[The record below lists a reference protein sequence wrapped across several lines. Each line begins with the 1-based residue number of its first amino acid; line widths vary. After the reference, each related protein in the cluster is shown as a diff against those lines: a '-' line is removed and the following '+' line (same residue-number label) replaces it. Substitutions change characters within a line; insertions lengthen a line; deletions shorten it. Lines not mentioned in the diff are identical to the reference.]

1 MSGIVLVTGGSR
13 GIGAATVRLAAA
25 KGYDVAINYHS
36 ARAEADALA
45 AEVAKHGVR
54 TAVIQ
59 ADVANEGDVL
69 RLFDT
74 VDRDLGPLTALVNN
88 AGTLGGVGRLD
99 EIETSMLRRTLDLNV
114 LGSFLCAREAI
125 RRMSTRHGGQGGTI
139 VNLSSIS
146 ARLGN
151 GGQWVHYA
159 ASKGAVHTMTK
170 GLAQEVGGEGIRVN
184 AVAPGLI
191 DTEIH
196 APAGGKDR
204 YPKVL
209 PTIPLARVGTTEEVA
224 EAILWLMSDAS
235 SYVHGAILEVAGG
248 R

>member
-13 GIGAATVRLAAA
+13 GIGAAAVRLAAA
-25 KGYDVAINYHS
+25 KGYDVAINYHV
-36 ARAEADALA
+36 ARAEAEALA
-45 AEVAKHGVR
+45 LEAAEHGVR
-54 TAVIQ
+54 TAMIQ

-69 RLFDT
+69 RLFGT
-74 VDRDLGPLTALVNN
+74 VDRELGPLTALVNN

-99 EIETSMLRRTLDLNV
+99 EIETLVIRRTLDLNV
-114 LGSFLCAREAI
+114 FGAFLCAREAI
-125 RRMSTRHGGQGGTI
+125 RRMSPRHGGHGGTI
-139 VNLSSIS
+139 VNVSSIS

-170 GLAQEVGGEGIRVN
+170 GLSQEVGGEGIRVN
-184 AVAPGLI
+184 GVAPGLI

-196 APAGGKDR
+196 LPAGGKDR

-209 PTIPLARVGTTEEVA
+209 PTIPLGRVGTADEVA
-224 EAILWLMSDAS
+224 EAILWLISDAS
-235 SYVHGAILEVAGG
+235 SYVNGAMLEVAGG